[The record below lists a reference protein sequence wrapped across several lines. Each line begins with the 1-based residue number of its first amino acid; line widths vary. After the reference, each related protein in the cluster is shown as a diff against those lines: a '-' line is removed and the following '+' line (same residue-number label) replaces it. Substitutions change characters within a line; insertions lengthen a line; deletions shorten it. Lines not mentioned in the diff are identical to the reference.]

1 MRTGFIT
8 IAGRPN
14 VGKSTLLNA
23 IIGEKIAIVSDKPQ
37 TTRNKIAG
45 IYNRDDLQI
54 VFVDTPGL
62 HAPKNKLGE
71 RMIREAE
78 EAMDGI
84 DGAIVVAEPRSPGKT
99 EKNLISRFHAEGADC
114 QGNRTVC
121 RALRV
126 RFDCSGERAEKR
138 QCRRPS

>member
-99 EKNLISRFHAEGADC
+99 EKKTLFPTPGIKPSAW
-114 QGNRTVC
+114 
-121 RALRV
+121 
-126 RFDCSGERAEKR
+126 K
-138 QCRRPS
+138 RRPLTQVPGSANAR